1 MKKRN
6 IFKPISPKK
15 IAALLSVS
23 LVMLPLTAC
32 REKNV
37 EKPRIEIEFCDT
49 SDIKLDTYLNNYVE
63 DYENGKIR
71 NGIEMYNYY
80 EELFEILSQEEIVP
94 TEENQNI
101 KLENS
106 NVTYNFNKEL
116 MQYEKK
122 EDSYYYA
129 NDEIIK
135 KVYNSLGFVELK
147 TNNGTIKINKH
158 EASYIITNKNEK
170 KSIETFLQY
179 NQDGSYK
186 VTEKTDSKSD
196 TLEFNNKGLL
206 ETSINIEYRKSN
218 IKKIYKNG
226 DINIYDK
233 YEHENLIE
241 RINLDGSYIIVDY
254 NNGIDKSRYNFYPES
269 RISYDKI
276 TYFYAPNDH
285 LQKIETYDESLI
297 NTNHNRED
305 KTIFLPNGDYYE
317 YIKTYDE
324 NNQLYEDEKI
334 ENKYNKYSTRVIS
347 EKNEEGNFDQIIERY
362 DYNAISPDKK
372 LGFTGDWVFKSVN
385 GKVVITQKDGIIY
398 NYNEENGEFVKAY
411 KAEKDG
417 VTYYNEDTKKIKFY
431 GFDGTI
437 MQFDE
442 NEKIDYIDNGIT
454 RISYYNYDKNF
465 ISYISNCSEN
475 EITVEANG
483 KSFKLSSTG
492 NVSFYKN
499 GNTMHYA
506 YDDNIRHSYHENG
519 VEWQFVENETTTFYD
534 ENHKITGIIKD
545 GIRTDYYDYDNN
557 IIQSFEENGIRYTYY
572 EYTNIDERKIKK
584 IENFGSEE
592 VYIYDGY
599 ELKTGSSISYYENG
613 QVNYYSYDESCNIK
627 FNEDG
632 KHDYETKD
640 GKKYCYG
647 SNDKIFGVWDDS
659 VFTGFHDFEK
669 QEISRIL
676 NAKDDG
682 TIISINDLY
691 GNVYDLKKDESINF
705 YENGNLHYVEY
716 NDGLKKCYRKEDQNY
731 YYIKNENN
739 NTCTFYY
746 KDKVLHTM
754 DLSEKFITTCKD
766 GTNRIEL
773 ADGTIIDS
781 DEVIEQIE
789 NGVKENDEE
798 R

>member
-15 IAALLSVS
+15 IAALLSAS

-32 REKNV
+32 KEKNV
-37 EKPRIEIEFCDT
+37 EKPHIEIEFCDT
-49 SDIKLDTYLNNYVE
+49 SDIKLDTYLNNYLE
-63 DYENGKIR
+63 DYEKGKIR
-71 NGIEMYNYY
+71 NGTEMYNYY
-80 EELFEILSQEEIVP
+80 EELYELLSQEEIVS

-101 KLENS
+101 ELENS

-116 MQYEKK
+116 MPYEKK
-122 EDSYYYA
+122 EAAYYYA

-135 KVYNSLGFVELK
+135 KVCDGLGFIELK
-147 TNNGTIKINKH
+147 TKDGTIKINKD
-158 EASYIITNKNEK
+158 EASYVITNRDEKNL
-170 KSIETFLQY
+170 IETVLKY

-186 VTEKTDSKSD
+186 VTEKTDSRSD
-196 TLEFNNKGLL
+196 TLEFNKGGLL
-206 ETSINIEYRKSN
+206 KTSINFKYYTSK

-226 DINIYDK
+226 DINIYDR
-233 YEHENLIE
+233 YDGENLIE
-241 RINLDGSYIIVDY
+241 RINLDGSYFISEY
-254 NNGIDKSRYNFYPES
+254 NKGIDKSRYNFCPEF
-269 RISYDKI
+269 RNFYDKI
-276 TYFYAPNDH
+276 TYFYAPNDY
-285 LQKIETYDESLI
+285 LQKIETYDESLV
-297 NTNHNRED
+297 NTNYNRED

-334 ENKYNKYSTRVIS
+334 ENKYNKYSTCVIIK
-347 EKNEEGNFDQIIERY
+347 KNEEGNFDQIITRY
-362 DYNAISPDKK
+362 DYNAISPRKNH
-372 LGFTGDWVFKSVN
+372 GVIGDRIFESVN
-385 GKVVITQKDGIIY
+385 GKVVIIQKDGIIY
-398 NYNEENGEFVKAY
+398 NYNRINGEFEKAY
-411 KAEKDG
+411 KTEENG
-417 VTYYNEDTKKIKFY
+417 VTYYNEDSKKIKFEA
-431 GFDGTI
+431 FDGTI
-437 MQFDE
+437 KEFDE
-442 NEKIDYIDNGIT
+442 NEKINYIDNGIT
-454 RISYYNYDKNF
+454 RISYYNYDNNL

-492 NVSFYKN
+492 NVSFYEN
-499 GNTMHYA
+499 GNTMHYD
-506 YDDNIRHSYHENG
+506 YDDNISHSYHENG
-519 VEWQFVENETTTFYD
+519 VEWRFVENETTTFYD
-534 ENHKITGIIKD
+534 ENHNITGIIKD

-557 IIQSFEENGIRYTYY
+557 IIESFEENGIRYTYY

-599 ELKTGSSISYYENG
+599 ELKKDSSISYYENG
-613 QVNYYSYDESCNIK
+613 QLNYYSYDKSNNFK
-627 FNEDG
+627 FKEDG

-647 SNDKIFGVWDDS
+647 SNDKICGVWEDS
-659 VFTGFHDFEK
+659 VYTGFYNFEK
-669 QEISRIL
+669 QEISEIC
-676 NAKDDG
+676 NEKDDG

-691 GNVYDLKKDESINF
+691 GNVYDLKKDEYIEF
-705 YENGNLHYVEY
+705 YENGDVHYVQY
-716 NDGLKKCYRKEDQNY
+716 IDGCKVWYRKEDQSY
-731 YYIKNENN
+731 YYVKDDNN

-754 DLSEKFITTCKD
+754 ELSEKFNTTYKD
-766 GTNRIEL
+766 GTTRIKL
-773 ADGTIIDS
+773 SDGTIIDS

-789 NGVKENDEE
+789 NDIKENDEE